1 MLEHEA
7 ELWRAAPD
15 REKHR
20 RVIAGLMLA
29 EARALRAR
37 WGGELPA
44 VIGAFI
50 TASRRAARWRLIRL
64 WGMVAAAPV
73 AAAVIALLVWVG
85 LVRSS
90 VRQVEAEWAA
100 EHTLVRIPAGC
111 FEMGSPGSAA
121 GQGVSEGPGHRV
133 CLRSF
138 ELGKYDVTEWEW
150 QRVMIYFGN
159 ADPSYFRG
167 DRQPVEDVSWDDA
180 QRFLWVM
187 SFFGRRRY
195 RLPTE
200 AEWEYAARAGTTTPY
215 FWGAHAESGCAYAK
229 MADAS
234 ARQIV
239 VGALRVDCHYHESGT
254 EPVGSLKPNPWGL
267 FDMAGNVFQWVQ
279 DCYLDNY
286 QRAAAD
292 GAAVGTRDCRYR
304 VIRGGSGYVNPKSL
318 RTASRGDYAQ
328 EGRSIYVGFRVA
340 ETMTP

>member
-1 MLEHEA
+1 MGI
-7 ELWRAAPD
+7 R
-15 REKHR
+15 
-20 RVIAGLMLA
+20 
-29 EARALRAR
+29 
-37 WGGELPA
+37 
-44 VIGAFI
+44 GAC
-50 TASRRAARWRLIRL
+50 
-64 WGMVAAAPV
+64 
-73 AAAVIALLVWVG
+73 
-85 LVRSS
+85 RS
-90 VRQVEAEWAA
+90 
-100 EHTLVRIPAGC
+100 L
-111 FEMGSPGSAA
+111 
-121 GQGVSEGPGHRV
+121 
-133 CLRSF
+133 
-138 ELGKYDVTEWEW
+138 
-150 QRVMIYFGN
+150 
-159 ADPSYFRG
+159 
-167 DRQPVEDVSWDDA
+167 
-180 QRFLWVM
+180 
-187 SFFGRRRY
+187 
-195 RLPTE
+195 
-200 AEWEYAARAGTTTPY
+200 TPY

-239 VGALRVDCHYHESGT
+239 VGALRVDCHYHEFGT